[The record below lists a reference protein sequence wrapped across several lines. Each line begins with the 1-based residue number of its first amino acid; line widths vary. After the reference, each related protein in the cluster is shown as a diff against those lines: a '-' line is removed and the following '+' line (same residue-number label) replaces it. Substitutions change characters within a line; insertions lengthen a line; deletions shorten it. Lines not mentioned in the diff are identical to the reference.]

1 MANYKTQKNLVS
13 NRDTYNKYYGDF
25 RGVDFSSDHTNV
37 SERRFAYAVN
47 MYKDYFSGQSTGIET
62 IPGFRN
68 ITNFGNSEIYGIHY
82 YKHKDSSNNPVEK
95 VLVHAGNKLY
105 LWNGYTDK
113 NKTLKTKFDGIVM
126 NTRKS
131 TSFVFNNR
139 LYIID
144 GKNYL
149 VYDGTNIGSVID
161 NAYEPTT
168 RINMIPSQN
177 STANKDNGTEMYQ
190 RNLLSDTAINTFVAI
205 GTNARCYLAEKE
217 IEEIVSVKAYGT
229 VVNMEIY
236 DEGTTTTIGSNY
248 NVDTTNGCVTLI
260 FNEEN
265 EKQYFTKPEETKA
278 DDKGGFYPEG
288 YAGIEITY
296 KKKIERV
303 SGVSEDVKDSKDLIL
318 GCTIATV
325 FDGRVFLSG
334 NPLCPNHIFW
344 CGANET
350 GYIDPSYFGILDYQQ
365 DGHGIAPITAMM
377 PVSDSLL
384 VLKDDSQEDGC
395 VYFHTPMETQKDIQP
410 VVYPSTQGL
419 NGVGCLGA
427 CVNFLDDPVFMS
439 RLGVKAIGQ
448 LSVRLERAMEH
459 RSSMVDSLL
468 LDYDLKN
475 ACFTEWGGYLF
486 VLVGGGHIFLAD
498 SRQRFSNE
506 LGNAEY
512 EWYYLED
519 IGTYTGQKQPY
530 RYSETIDE
538 IFKDRTVD
546 FNSKSYNLEIASKVF
561 NAETGKTESLIGS
574 VANGTPSTVTVTED
588 NTSYTRHYVIYLD
601 INERGEDE
609 YHAYVVE
616 QAEDYIGGTFNP
628 AVILQTLGNTV
639 YFGTANGDLC
649 AFNFDMRDQTTSF
662 IPPEYYTFNNRII
675 FSGCATKMDNCG
687 IPHLTKST
695 EKKSTVVKLQT
706 FDSTAAKLKVRT
718 NREPYKQVARINASR
733 TDFES
738 MNFMDIPFQ
747 TEGKGIFSI
756 KEKEKKWMEKQYF
769 IYSDEFKKP
778 FALFYAA
785 YRYYVAGRYKG

>member
-1 MANYKTQKNLVS
+1 MPISPDGYI
-13 NRDTYNKYYGDF
+13 D
-25 RGVDFSSDHTNV
+25 
-37 SERRFAYAVN
+37 
-47 MYKDYFSGQSTGIET
+47 
-62 IPGFRN
+62 
-68 ITNFGNSEIYGIHY
+68 
-82 YKHKDSSNNPVEK
+82 NNPVIYPTS
-95 VLVHAGNKLY
+95 N
-105 LWNGYTDK
+105 TD
-113 NKTLKTKFDGIVM
+113 M
-126 NTRKS
+126 
-131 TSFVFNNR
+131 
-139 LYIID
+139 
-144 GKNYL
+144 
-149 VYDGTNIGSVID
+149 
-161 NAYEPTT
+161 
-168 RINMIPSQN
+168 
-177 STANKDNGTEMYQ
+177 GTELYA
-190 RNLLSDTAINTFVAI
+190 RNLLSSFAKNTFI
-205 GTNARCYLAEKE
+205 GNGLPSRYYLSENN
-217 IEEIVSVKAYGT
+217 IDDNNVSVVAYGEEVNSDQYT
-229 VVNMEIY
+229 VNAEFGYVEILA
-236 DEGTTTTIGSNY
+236 GAA
-248 NVDTTNGCVTLI
+248 
-260 FNEEN
+260 
-265 EKQYFTKPEETKA
+265 KQYFVTPES
-278 DDKGGFYPEG
+278 KGYPEG

-296 KKKIERV
+296 KKTIKRV
-303 SGVSEDVKDSKDLIL
+303 SGVSEEVQDAKDLIL

-344 CGANET
+344 SGTNDT

-419 NGVGCLGA
+419 NGIGCLGA

-530 RYSETIDE
+530 RYSETIEE
-538 IFKDRTVD
+538 IFKGKTVKYD
-546 FNSKSYNLEIASKVF
+546 GKEYELEVASKVF
-561 NAETGKTESLIGS
+561 NVETGKTESLIGS

-588 NTSYTRHYVIYLD
+588 NESYTRHYVMYLD

-616 QAEDYIGGTFNP
+616 QAEDYIDGTFNP
-628 AVILQTLGNTV
+628 AVILQTLGDTV

-649 AFNFDMRDQTTSF
+649 AFNFDKRDSITSF

-718 NREPYKQVARINASR
+718 NREPYKQVARINAAR

-738 MNFMDIPFQ
+738 MNFMDLPFQ
-747 TEGKGIFSI
+747 TEGKGIFSV

>member
-1 MANYKTQKNLVS
+1 MANYKTQKNLVN

-62 IPGFRN
+62 IPGFRQ
-68 ITNFGNSEIYGIHY
+68 ITNFDSKIYGIHY
-82 YKHKDSSNNPVEK
+82 YKHKDSKDKLVEK
-95 VLVHAGNKLY
+95 VLVHAGKKLY
-105 LWNGYTDK
+105 LWSGYP
-113 NKTLKTKFDGIVM
+113 DGDVKPEDEFKSIEM
-126 NTRKS
+126 KERKS

-149 VYDGTNIGSVID
+149 VYDGETIKNVID
-161 NAYEPTT
+161 EAYEPIT

-190 RNLLSDTAINTFVAI
+190 RNLLSDMATNTFVAI
-205 GTNARCYLAEKE
+205 GTNARCHLAEKE
-217 IEEIVSVKAYGT
+217 IEEIVSVKAYGEL
-229 VVNMEIY
+229 VDRNIY
-236 DEGTTTTIGSNY
+236 EEGTSTSIGSNY
-248 NVDTTNGCVTLI
+248 EVDTTNGCVTLI
-260 FNEEN
+260 FHEEN

-296 KKKIERV
+296 KKKIKRV
-303 SGVSEDVKDSKDLIL
+303 SGVSEEVEDAKDLIL

-344 CGANET
+344 CGTNDT

-395 VYFHTPMETQKDIQP
+395 VYFHTPMETQKDIKP

-475 ACFTEWGGYLF
+475 ACFAEWGGYLF

-538 IFKDRTVD
+538 IFKDITVD
-546 FNSKSYNLEIASKVF
+546 FNGKSYNLEIASKVF

-574 VANGTPSTVTVTED
+574 VADGTVYAVTDQTK
-588 NTSYTRHYVIYLD
+588 TYTRHYVMYSD

-616 QAEDYIGGTFNP
+616 KAEDYIGGTFNP
-628 AVILQTLGNTV
+628 AVILQTLGDTV

-649 AFNFDMRDQTTSF
+649 AFNFDKRDSITSF

-718 NREPYKQVARINASR
+718 NREPYKQVARINAAR

-738 MNFMDIPFQ
+738 MNFMDLPFQ
-747 TEGKGIFSI
+747 TEGKGIFSV

>member
-1 MANYKTQKNLVS
+1 MSANNLFQ
-13 NRDTYNKYYGDF
+13 NRETYSKYYGNF

-37 SERRFAYAVN
+37 SERRLAYAVN
-47 MYKDYFSGQSTGIET
+47 MYKDYFSGQATGIET
-62 IPGFRN
+62 IPGFRKMLN
-68 ITNFGNSEIYGIHY
+68 LKSKIYGIHY
-82 YKHKDSSNNPVEK
+82 YKHKDSASNIVEK
-95 VLVHAGNKLY
+95 VLIHAGKKLY
-105 LWNGYTDK
+105 LWSGYP
-113 NKTLKTKFDGIVM
+113 DGTGKSEFNSVEM
-126 NTRKS
+126 NERKS

-149 VYDGTNIGSVID
+149 VYDGENIKSVID
-161 NAYEPTT
+161 EAYVPTT
-168 RINMIPSQN
+168 RINIIPGDSQE
-177 STANKDNGTEMYQ
+177 SDVGDAVKYPIANKENGVEVYQ
-190 RNLLSDTAINTFVAI
+190 RNLLSDYATNTFVAN
-205 GTNARCYLAEKE
+205 GKPTRYYLAETDIESVQVRSYGKE
-217 IEEIVSVKAYGT
+217 VPEEEELEDVYY
-229 VVNMEIY
+229 VNKERGY
-236 DEGTTTTIGSNY
+236 VEFFYLGVGA
-248 NVDTTNGCVTLI
+248 
-260 FNEEN
+260 
-265 EKQYFTKPEETKA
+265 KYFTKPEETKA

-303 SGVSEDVKDSKDLIL
+303 SGVSETVKDSKDLIL

-344 CGANET
+344 CGANDT

-475 ACFTEWGGYLF
+475 ACFAEWGGYLF

-498 SRQRFSNE
+498 SRQRFTNE

-512 EWYYLED
+512 EWYYLEN
-519 IGTYTGQKQPY
+519 IGTYSSQRQPY
-530 RYSETIDE
+530 IYSAHIDE
-538 IFKDRTVD
+538 IFKDRAIEMD
-546 FNSKSYNLEIASKVF
+546 GKSYYLEVADKVRNF
-561 NAETGKTESLIGS
+561 DLGTVGSLVGKIVDSDLVKTIQVTDG
-574 VANGTPSTVTVTED
+574 NG
-588 NTSYTRHYVIYLD
+588 NTYTRHYIVYEGISEGGS
-601 INERGEDE
+601 NER
-609 YHAYVVE
+609 HLYVVE
-616 QAEDYIGGTFNP
+616 NAEYYVGDDEDFKP
-628 AVILQTLGNTV
+628 ATLLQTLGDTL
-639 YFGTANGDLC
+639 YFGTDSGDIC
-649 AFNFDMRDQTTSF
+649 AFNFDKRDKNTGF
-662 IPPEYYTFNNRII
+662 IPPEYYTFDGRII
-675 FSGCATKMDNCG
+675 VSGCATKMDNCG

-695 EKKSTVVKLQT
+695 TKKSTVIKLQA

-718 NREPYKQVARINASR
+718 NREPFKQVARINSTR
-733 TDFES
+733 TGFDDMEFD
-738 MNFMDIPFQ
+738 DIPIQ
-747 TEGKGIFSI
+747 TESKGLFSI
-756 KEKEKKWMEKQYF
+756 KEKEKKWVEKQYY

-785 YRYYVAGRYKG
+785 YRYYVAGRYKE